1 MNRCEDLIRSESTSD
16 ITDFQV
22 LHTTGPYMLS
32 EVYHQGRKN
41 GKYDDVHHIYGGDDV
56 SSKPRSFGTTNWH
69 KFGPYAEH
77 MLSHTWVNEQ
87 RNLQLAFTPSVYDND
102 LILTDCQ
109 ENENLFELLLFTDN
123 FASETSWDIRDRANN
138 T

>member
-1 MNRCEDLIRSESTSD
+1 MDDNSFKSAHSQQPADEDERWQVGNYAFAAIPNHPFVVDALEEAMDRCEDLIRSESTSD

-56 SSKPRSFGTTNWH
+56 SSKPCSCKAKG
-69 KFGPYAEH
+69 K
-77 MLSHTWVNEQ
+77 L
-87 RNLQLAFTPSVYDND
+87 
-102 LILTDCQ
+102 
-109 ENENLFELLLFTDN
+109 
-123 FASETSWDIRDRANN
+123 
-138 T
+138 